1 MAEGVTLSSAS
12 RGFWDAPI
20 SEFLAEMVD
29 LEGQSAGGAT
39 NPGDWFPLRGQG
51 KLLEPDL

>member
-1 MAEGVTLSSAS
+1 VTLSSAS

-20 SEFLAEMVD
+20 SEFLAEIVD
-29 LEGQSAGGAT
+29 LEGQSAAR
-39 NPGDWFPLRGQG
+39 PILGDWFPLRGQG